1 MNHVLEAK
9 NIVKAYKKQQVLHDV
24 SAIVRSGE
32 SVCLLGPNGAGKT
45 TLFYAICGLSK
56 PNGGKILLDGIDIT
70 NLTLSQKAT
79 LGLAYLPQ
87 ESSVFRDLSV
97 EDNIKLACEIV
108 YKDDINAIQIRIE
121 ELLAA
126 FSIEHIRSRAAY
138 QLSGGERRRVEIA
151 RSLALKPKFLL
162 LDEPFAGVD
171 PLAVADIQQ
180 IVKDL
185 CKSGI
190 GVLITDHSF
199 REALAICERA
209 YVLNEGTMLAHGTP
223 KEIYANE
230 NVKRF
235 YLGEAAQ

>member
-1 MNHVLEAK
+1 MSHVLSAN
-9 NIVKAYKKQQVLHDV
+9 NIVKAYKKNQVLHNV
-24 SAIVRSGE
+24 SAEIKSGE
-32 SVCLLGPNGAGKT
+32 AVCLLGPNGAGKT
-45 TLFYAICGLSK
+45 TLFYAICGLAK
-56 PNGGKILLDGIDIT
+56 PDGGQVLLDGKDIT
-70 NLTLSQKAT
+70 SLNLSQKAA

-97 EDNIKLACEIV
+97 EDNLKLACEIAYNNV
-108 YKDDINAIQIRIE
+108 KEAVIIRVE
-121 ELLAA
+121 ELLLA
-126 FSIEHIRSRAAY
+126 FGIEHIRDRQAY

-171 PLAVADIQQ
+171 PLAVADIQN

-185 CKSGI
+185 CASGI

-209 YVLNEGTMLAHGTP
+209 YVLNDGLMLAHGTP
-223 KEIYANE
+223 SEIYANE
-230 NVKRF
+230 SVKKF
-235 YLGEAAQ
+235 YLGEAAL

>member
-1 MNHVLEAK
+1 MKHTLEARH
-9 NIVKAYKKQQVLHDV
+9 IVKAYKKHQVLHDV
-24 SAIVRSGE
+24 SAIVNSGE
-32 SVCLLGPNGAGKT
+32 AVCLLGPNGAGKT
-45 TLFYAICGLSK
+45 TLFYAICGLSM
-56 PNGGKILLDGIDIT
+56 PNSGEILLDNEDIT
-70 NLTLSQKAT
+70 DLPLSKKAT

-87 ESSVFRDLSV
+87 ESSVFRELSV

-108 YKDDINAIQIRIE
+108 YKDDIDAIQNRID

-126 FSIEHIRSRAAY
+126 FNIEHIRDRMAF

-151 RSLALKPKFLL
+151 RGLALKPKFLL

-180 IVKDL
+180 IVRDL

-223 KEIYANE
+223 DEIYADE

-235 YLGEAAQ
+235 YLGENAK